1 MLIYLQS
8 SYIMGIAQQ
17 LKDKYN
23 SDVPKTFAELND
35 LPGVG
40 PKMASLTLSMA
51 WNMYDQFLCCGV
63 HN

>member
-1 MLIYLQS
+1 MRIV
-8 SYIMGIAQQ
+8 QQ